1 MANRHLLRTVALQA
15 LFEWDFNN
23 RQDDLSEILTRS
35 TEEFAPGADDVEF
48 AKELVDG
55 VISNIDEIDKI
66 IVETAPEWPI
76 DQITVID
83 RNVLRL
89 GIFELIFSK
98 KIPPKVAINEAV
110 EMGKRF
116 GGESSGKFVNGVLG
130 TLYKNIAP
138 EDAAKEDVM
147 AEIPD
152 AKSLE
157 EDIPN
162 PEDIIIEETEESEE
176 ETAA

>member
-1 MANRHLLRTVALQA
+1 MANRHLLRTVALQS

-23 RQDDLSEILTRS
+23 RQGKLSEILDRA
-35 TEEFAPGADDVEF
+35 TEEFAAGADDLDF

-55 VISNIDEIDKI
+55 VVEHLEEIDKV

-76 DQITVID
+76 AQITVID

-89 GIFELIFSK
+89 GIFELLFSK

-138 EDAAKEDVM
+138 EDAAKEHVV
-147 AEIPD
+147 AEVPD

-157 EDIPN
+157 EDIPK
-162 PEDIIIEETEESEE
+162 PEDIILE
-176 ETAA
+176 ETAE

>member
-23 RQDDLSEILTRS
+23 QQGDIEEITTRS
-35 TEEFAPGADDVEF
+35 VAEFAPGAKDGAF
-48 AKELVDG
+48 AVELVNG
-55 VISNIDEIDKI
+55 VVENMEALDKI
-66 IVETAPEWPI
+66 IVDTAPEWPI
-76 DQITVID
+76 SQITVID

-89 GIFELIFSK
+89 GIYELQFSK

-130 TLYKNIAP
+130 TLYKNMKLEDEP
-138 EDAAKEDVM
+138 EDDETPPP
-147 AEIPD
+147 EIP
-152 AKSLE
+152 KPE
-157 EDIPN
+157 EIK
-162 PEDIIIEETEESEE
+162 
-176 ETAA
+176 TAE

>member
-23 RQDDLSEILTRS
+23 QQGDITEITTRS
-35 TEEFAPGADDVEF
+35 IAEFAPGADDGDF
-48 AKELVDG
+48 AVELVKG
-55 VISNIDEIDKI
+55 VVDNMEALDKI

-76 DQITVID
+76 SQITVID

-89 GIFELIFSK
+89 GIYELQFSK

-130 TLYKNIAP
+130 TLYKNMVP
-138 EDAAKEDVM
+138 EDKEEIV
-147 AEIPD
+147 AEIP
-152 AKSLE
+152 SVEELN
-157 EDIPN
+157 EDIKT
-162 PEDIIIEETEESEE
+162 TE
-176 ETAA
+176 

>member
-1 MANRHLLRTVALQA
+1 MANRHLLRTVALQS

-23 RQDDLSEILTRS
+23 RQGDISEIVNHAL
-35 TEEFAPGADDVEF
+35 EEFAPGAEDVDF
-48 AKELVDG
+48 ARELITGVVD
-55 VISNIDEIDKI
+55 NMEAIDAI

-76 DQITVID
+76 AQITVID

-89 GIFELIFSK
+89 GIFELMFSK

-130 TLYKNIAP
+130 TLYKN
-138 EDAAKEDVM
+138 
-147 AEIPD
+147 
-152 AKSLE
+152 L
-157 EDIPN
+157 
-162 PEDIIIEETEESEE
+162 ESEE
-176 ETAA
+176 KIEDEPIDEKTAE

>member
-23 RQDDLSEILTRS
+23 CQGNLAEILERAS
-35 TEEFAPGADDVEF
+35 EEFAPGADDAEF

-55 VISNIDEIDKI
+55 VMENLEAIDKI

-76 DQITVID
+76 AQITIID

-89 GIFELIFSK
+89 GIFELMFSK

-138 EDAAKEDVM
+138 ED
-147 AEIPD
+147 D
-152 AKSLE
+152 A
-157 EDIPN
+157 
-162 PEDIIIEETEESEE
+162 E
-176 ETAA
+176 ETAE

>member
-1 MANRHLLRTVALQA
+1 MANRHLLRTVALQT

-23 RQDDLSEILTRS
+23 RNADIQPILEHAL
-35 TEEFAPGADDVEF
+35 EEFAGGADDTEF
-48 AKELVDG
+48 ARELIDG
-55 VISNIDEIDKI
+55 VIKEIDPINAI

-76 DQITVID
+76 AQITVID

-89 GIFELIFSK
+89 GIYELMFSK

-130 TLYKNIAP
+130 TLYKKLAP
-138 EDAAKEDVM
+138 EDMDG
-147 AEIPD
+147 
-152 AKSLE
+152 
-157 EDIPN
+157 PN
-162 PEDIIIEETEESEE
+162 EPIETEDTK
-176 ETAA
+176 TAE

>member
-1 MANRHLLRTVALQA
+1 MANRHLLRTVALQS

-23 RQDDLSEILTRS
+23 RQGDIKEILGHAL
-35 TEEFAPGADDVEF
+35 EEFAGGATDVAF
-48 AKELVDG
+48 AHELIDG
-55 VISNIDEIDKI
+55 VTQNIDAIDAI

-76 DQITVID
+76 AQITVID

-89 GIFELIFSK
+89 GIFELMFAK

-130 TLYKNIAP
+130 TLYK
-138 EDAAKEDVM
+138 K
-147 AEIPD
+147 
-152 AKSLE
+152 LE
-157 EDIPN
+157 PG
-162 PEDIIIEETEESEE
+162 TEQEQ
-176 ETAA
+176 AVV

>member
-23 RQDDLSEILTRS
+23 QQGDVAEITTRS
-35 TEEFAPGADDVEF
+35 IAEFAPGADDGDF
-48 AKELVDG
+48 AVELVKG
-55 VISNIDEIDKI
+55 VVDNMEALDKI

-76 DQITVID
+76 AQITVID

-89 GIFELIFSK
+89 GIYELQFSK
-98 KIPPKVAINEAV
+98 NIPPKVAINEAV

-130 TLYKNIAP
+130 TLYKNMKP
-138 EDAAKEDVM
+138 DDVEEAV
-147 AEIPD
+147 AEIP
-152 AKSLE
+152 K
-157 EDIPN
+157 
-162 PEDIIIEETEESEE
+162 PEDKE
-176 ETAA
+176 ETAE

>member
-23 RQDDLSEILTRS
+23 QQGDISEIIQRAIA
-35 TEEFAPGADDVEF
+35 EFASGADDGEF
-48 AKELVDG
+48 AVELVKG
-55 VISNIDEIDKI
+55 VVDNMPAIDEI
-66 IVETAPEWPI
+66 IVKTAPEWPI
-76 DQITVID
+76 AQITVID

-89 GIFELIFSK
+89 GIYELQFSK

-130 TLYKNIAP
+130 TLYKDMPHA
-138 EDAAKEDVM
+138 D
-147 AEIPD
+147 
-152 AKSLE
+152 
-157 EDIPN
+157 
-162 PEDIIIEETEESEE
+162 EE
-176 ETAA
+176 ETAE

>member
-23 RQDDLSEILTRS
+23 QQGDIAEITTRS
-35 TEEFAPGADDVEF
+35 VAEFAPGAKDGDF
-48 AKELVDG
+48 AVELVNG
-55 VISNIDEIDKI
+55 VVENMEALDKI
-66 IVETAPEWPI
+66 IVDTAPEWPI
-76 DQITVID
+76 SQITVID

-89 GIFELIFSK
+89 GIYELQFSK

-130 TLYKNIAP
+130 TLYKNMKLEDEP
-138 EDAAKEDVM
+138 ESDDTPTP
-147 AEIPD
+147 EIP
-152 AKSLE
+152 KPE
-157 EDIPN
+157 EIK
-162 PEDIIIEETEESEE
+162 
-176 ETAA
+176 TAE

>member
-15 LFEWDFNN
+15 LFEWDFNDK
-23 RQDDLSEILTRS
+23 QLELPVILDRAI
-35 TEEFAPGADDVEF
+35 EEFAAGADDSDF
-48 AKELVDG
+48 ARELVTG
-55 VISNIDEIDKI
+55 VVENIDAIDKI

-76 DQITVID
+76 AQITVID

-89 GIFELIFSK
+89 GIFELMFSK
-98 KIPPKVAINEAV
+98 KIPPKVAINESV

-138 EDAAKEDVM
+138 KDD
-147 AEIPD
+147 
-152 AKSLE
+152 
-157 EDIPN
+157 
-162 PEDIIIEETEESEE
+162 EE
-176 ETAA
+176 EIKTAE